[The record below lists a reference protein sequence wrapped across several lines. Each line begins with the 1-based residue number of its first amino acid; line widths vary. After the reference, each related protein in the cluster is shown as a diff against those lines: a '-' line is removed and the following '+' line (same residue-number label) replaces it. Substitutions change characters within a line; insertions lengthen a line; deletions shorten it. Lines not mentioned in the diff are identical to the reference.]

1 MEVSLDRRCHVTIS
15 DHIRRCAHLI
25 KAQRRMIRF
34 WKLESLQLAYIAVP
48 KVASSAI
55 RQMLRARQADE
66 IMSAAGASPI
76 GKRDL
81 KSKCEEQVRVSLRP
95 AQVAQLGGQYYR
107 FSFVRNPL
115 TRLYSCY
122 RDKVVNAQQRRG
134 RCTLSPYGVHFGMS
148 FEDFIE
154 RVAEIPDK
162 SSDQHFR
169 SQSAL
174 LLYNNE
180 LLVDYWGK
188 LERFAEDWEVLSDR
202 FGLDVPQREKRV
214 SGVVVPMHE
223 LPLTRHG
230 LERVMNR
237 FEQDLD
243 LFDYRRDLEALMDE
257 LPS

>member
-1 MEVSLDRRCHVTIS
+1 MEVSLDRGCHVTI
-15 DHIRRCAHLI
+15 DDRIRHYAHLI

-34 WKLESLQLAYIAVP
+34 WKIESLQLAYIPVP

-66 IMSAAGASPI
+66 MMSVIGDTPI
-76 GKRDL
+76 GKREL
-81 KSKCEEQVRVSLRP
+81 KAKCEEQVRVSLRP
-95 AQVAQLGGQYYR
+95 AQVAKMSGHYYR

-122 RDKVVNAQQRRG
+122 RDKVVNAQQRRD

-154 RVAEIPDK
+154 RVAELPDK
-162 SSDQHFR
+162 YSDQHFR

-174 LLYNNE
+174 LLYKGE
-180 LLVDYWGK
+180 LLVDYYGK
-188 LERFAEDWEVLSDR
+188 LERFAEDWEVLSAR
-202 FGLDVPQREKRV
+202 FELGVPQREKRM
-214 SGVVVPMHE
+214 SGAVVPMHE
-223 LPLTRHG
+223 LPLTRRG
-230 LERVMNR
+230 LERVMQR

-243 LFDYRRDLEALMDE
+243 LFDYRRDLEVLMDE
-257 LPS
+257 LPG